1 MHKFRCCRREWFD
14 VKKKGGGER
23 KEKRSRKKGKSDP
36 SSKNGLRDWKN
47 ITVPLKHCLH
57 SDLDLT
63 SLLSEYYPSVKL
75 VIRFTILY
83 FAI

>member
-14 VKKKGGGER
+14 VKKKRGRKGR
-23 KEKRSRKKGKSDP
+23 KEKSSRKKGKSDP

-47 ITVPLKHCLH
+47 ITVPLKHCLY

-63 SLLSEYYPSVKL
+63 SLFFKYYSN
-75 VIRFTILY
+75 
-83 FAI
+83 

>member
-14 VKKKGGGER
+14 VKKRGGGR

-75 VIRFTILY
+75 VIRFTISY
-83 FAI
+83 FDI